1 MDKDAGTIAALM
13 IRLKDYRLPRARR
26 ILEQVNSG
34 EPLSDENLA
43 FLKRVFAD
51 ASDIKPLVERNPK
64 YLELVSKMI
73 GLYSEITAK
82 ALENEKNASV
92 RDQR

>member
-1 MDKDAGTIAALM
+1 MDKDAG
-13 IRLKDYRLPRARR
+13 
-26 ILEQVNSG
+26 
-34 EPLSDENLA
+34 
-43 FLKRVFAD
+43 
-51 ASDIKPLVERNPK
+51 DIKPLVERNPK

-82 ALENEKNASV
+82 ALENEQNASV

>member
-26 ILEQVNSG
+26 ILKQVNSG

-51 ASDIKPLVERNPK
+51 ASNIKPLVERNPE
-64 YLELVSKMI
+64 YLGLVSKMI

-82 ALENEKNASV
+82 ALENEKNAS
-92 RDQR
+92 

>member
-34 EPLSDENLA
+34 AVLSDENLE

-51 ASDIKPLVERNPK
+51 ARDIKPLVERNPE
-64 YLELVSKMI
+64 YLELISKMI
-73 GLYSEITAK
+73 SPHAEITSK
-82 ALENEKNASV
+82 ALENEENAPAS
-92 RDQR
+92 